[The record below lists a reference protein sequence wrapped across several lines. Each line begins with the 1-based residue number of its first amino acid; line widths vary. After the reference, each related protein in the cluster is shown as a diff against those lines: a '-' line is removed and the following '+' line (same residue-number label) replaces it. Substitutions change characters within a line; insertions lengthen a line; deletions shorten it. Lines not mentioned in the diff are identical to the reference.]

1 MKKSMIAL
9 LFAAISISAMA
20 DVLVYDYAASFKRV
34 NVASKYANVK
44 YAGRTY
50 RLDSAKVASDK
61 FTGYMV
67 IAACDACTDLEP
79 YMENSGDD
87 GDTEPGNYAVVYIAR
102 KGGAKGVVYR
112 AIGRFYAGMF
122 GAKSGWA
129 LPDGPLVN
137 PTKFTDAYGFLSY
150 GLKGGDAADGFMG
163 KDHTGSNS
171 FGWFDDY
178 EADFDTIDHAGY
190 GKVQILKQVT
200 SYDCFDDDVKAC
212 YAVKSLSGNVLG
224 AFVYTG
230 HCSDFLFDVCLD
242 DADDPHYARTAP
254 INGTFSLKLNN
265 KLTYTKKAFNFAT
278 FEAAEAAILAKMGA
292 KHVYNVTAEAEAF
305 NDAVGAELD
314 VDDVEEYAEAESS
327 DDDDD
332 DSTSDDDDDSSP
344 SEPEAV

>member
-34 NVASKYANVK
+34 NVAAKYANVK
-44 YAGRTY
+44 YAGHTY

-67 IAACDACTDLEP
+67 IAACDACTDNEP

-87 GDTEPGNYAVVYIAR
+87 GDTDPGNYAVIYITR

-122 GAKSGWA
+122 GSKTGWA

-150 GLKGGDAADGFMG
+150 GLKGGAAEGGFMG
-163 KDHTGSNS
+163 KGHTGSNS
-171 FGWFDDY
+171 FEWFDDY
-178 EADFDTIDHAGY
+178 AADFDTIDHAGY
-190 GKVQILKQVT
+190 GKVSILKQVT

-212 YAVKSLSGNVLG
+212 YAIKNLSGNVLG
-224 AFVYTG
+224 GFVFTG
-230 HCSDFLFDVCLD
+230 HCSDFLFDVCLE
-242 DADDPHYARTAP
+242 DAEDPHYARTAP

-265 KLTYTKKAFNFAT
+265 KLTYTKKAFNLMT
-278 FEAAEAAILAKMGA
+278 
-292 KHVYNVTAEAEAF
+292 
-305 NDAVGAELD
+305 
-314 VDDVEEYAEAESS
+314 
-327 DDDDD
+327 
-332 DSTSDDDDDSSP
+332 
-344 SEPEAV
+344 

>member
-34 NVASKYANVK
+34 NVAPKYANVK

-67 IAACDACTDLEP
+67 IAACDACTDNEP

-87 GDTEPGNYAVVYIAR
+87 GDKNPGNYAVVYIAR
-102 KGGAKGVVYR
+102 KGGVKGVVYR

-122 GAKSGWA
+122 GAKTGWA

-150 GLKGGDAADGFMG
+150 ALKGGAAEGGFMG

-171 FGWFDDY
+171 FEWFDDY
-178 EADFDTIDHAGY
+178 AADFDTVDHAGY

-212 YAVKSLSGNVLG
+212 YAIKNLSGNVLG

-242 DADDPHYARTAP
+242 DIDEPAYARTAP

-278 FEAAEAAILAKMGA
+278 FEEAEIAILNKMGA
-292 KHVYNVTAEAEAF
+292 KIVYGINDETEDF
-305 NDAVGAELD
+305 NDNMPADLED
-314 VDDVEEYAEAESS
+314 VDAEYEEVEAG

-332 DSTSDDDDDSSP
+332 DDDTPSDDDDDSSP
-344 SEPEAV
+344 EEV